1 MPTTLDES
9 LTAPEYKTLATFLA
23 KCVGSVTPNLE
34 ALDGFFCA
42 LIVGPDL
49 AMPSEYLPLVLGSDN
64 HFDDPREAD
73 RVLPLLMR
81 HWNTIA
87 QALNQGKVY
96 DLYLLKRSPEQH
108 AGADWADAFMQ
119 GVGLRYEQWRAL
131 IDSKEHGEAI
141 LPMMLLAQEKDPEL
155 QPLLRPMPRAA
166 RNEMLAKMTI
176 GLVDINRYFRKLSA
190 APAQSVRRSDPIRRS
205 EPKIGRNTRCPC
217 GSGKKFKVCCG
228 AGGVPLH

>member
-9 LTAPEYKTLATFLA
+9 LTAQEYRALATFLA
-23 KCVGSVTPNLE
+23 KCLSGVAPNLE

-42 LIVGPDL
+42 LVVGPDL
-49 AMPSEYLPLVLGSDN
+49 VMPSEYLPLLLGSDN

-87 QALNQGKVY
+87 QTLNQGEVY
-96 DLYLLKRSPEQH
+96 DLYLLKQTPGRH

-119 GVGLRYEQWRAL
+119 GVGLRDEQWRGL

-141 LPMMLLAQEKDPEL
+141 LPMMLLAQEKDPDL
-155 QPLLRPMPRAA
+155 QPLLRPMPRAT

-190 APAQSVRRSDPIRRS
+190 APAQSGRRSEPTRRS
-205 EPKIGRNTRCPC
+205 EPKVGRNTRCPC

-228 AGGVPLH
+228 AGGVPVH

>member
-9 LTAPEYKTLATFLA
+9 LTAPEYRALATFLA
-23 KCVGSVTPNLE
+23 KCLGGVAPNLE

-42 LIVGPDL
+42 LVVGPDL
-49 AMPSEYLPLVLGSDN
+49 VMSSEYLPLVLGSDN

-87 QALNQGKVY
+87 QTLNQGEVY
-96 DLYLLKRSPEQH
+96 DLYLLKQTPERH

-119 GVGLRYEQWRAL
+119 GVSLRYEQWRGL

-155 QPLLRPMPRAA
+155 QPLLRPMPRAT

-176 GLVDINRYFRKLSA
+176 GLVDINRYFRKLST
-190 APAQSVRRSDPIRRS
+190 APAQSVRRSEPTRRS
-205 EPKIGRNTRCPC
+205 APKVGRNTRCPC

-228 AGGVPLH
+228 AGGVPVH